1 MANNKD
7 FKVKSGIIAPNYIEP
22 NNNVSFASSYYEL
35 KSFVQ
40 NQSIYIGSYIPLSP
54 FGEYFIF
61 GKSGT
66 RLYWLN
72 DQYVSGSTTYAPK
85 IFQLNL
91 STAWDL
97 STASYTT
104 GKELGTGTETQ
115 PHAIWF
121 NSDGTYIYMVGA
133 QDDDVDRAALSTAWE
148 IDSAGS
154 WSTVRGNIGTT
165 LPWGGAYSKSDGSKL
180 FIGAVDEILEF
191 STSSAFNYGT
201 MTEIR
206 SLVYD
211 FGSSYRFTFNN
222 DGTTLFVQDTGID
235 KTIEFTLTTG
245 FNLSTATFKESYAD
259 KYTSQQTLQFYE
271 PGNASDGVYG
281 YIQAFGYI
289 YRGQTSSQ
297 TVTLDLSQQ
306 NFFLVQYNE
315 DLNFNIIN
323 PPQVGLF
330 TLRLRR
336 GTSVDKTITFPDNFS
351 FGSENAPTIDTY
363 QDETTI
369 TFFTSDGGTTYQAF
383 TAIKDAS

>member
-22 NNNVSFASSYYEL
+22 NNNVSFSTGYYGL
-35 KSFVQ
+35 KSFVE
-40 NQSIYIGSYIPLSP
+40 NQSISIGSYIPLSA

-61 GKSGT
+61 GNNGT

-72 DQYVSGSTTYAPK
+72 SQYVSGATTYPPK

-91 STAWDL
+91 STAWSL

-121 NSDGTYIYMVGA
+121 NSDGTYIYMIGA
-133 QDDDVDRAALSTAWE
+133 QDDDIDRAALSTAWE

-154 WSTVRGNIGTT
+154 WSTVIGNIGTT

-191 STSSAFNYGT
+191 STPSAFNYGS
-201 MTEIR
+201 MTQIR
-206 SLVYD
+206 KLEYD
-211 FGSSYRFTFNN
+211 FGSSYRFTFNE
-222 DGTTLFVQDTGID
+222 DGTRLFVQDEGNDQTL
-235 KTIEFTLTTG
+235 EFTLTTG
-245 FNLSTATFKESYAD
+245 FNLSTAIFKESYAD
-259 KYTSQQTLQFYE
+259 KYSGQQTLQFYE
-271 PGNASDGVYG
+271 PDNSSDGFYG
-281 YIQAFGYI
+281 YIQAFGII
-289 YRGQTSSQ
+289 YRGQTTTQS
-297 TVTLDLSQQ
+297 VTLDLSQQ
-306 NFFLVQYNE
+306 NFFFVSYNQ
-315 DLNFNIIN
+315 DLEFNIIN
-323 PPQVGLF
+323 PPQLGLF

-336 GTSVDKTITFPDNFS
+336 GTSVDKTVTFPDNFS

-363 QDETTI
+363 LDTTTI

-383 TAIKDAS
+383 TAIGDAS